1 MPPEPNQMLA
11 HYRLVERI
19 GEGGM
24 GVVWKAEDTKLGREV
39 ALKFLTEEFS
49 ADPERLARFQREAK
63 LLASL
68 NHANI
73 ATIHGLE
80 EAGGERFLVLEFVP
94 GDNLAVR
101 LTHGPLPVAE
111 TVTICRQIT
120 EALDAAHESGVFHR
134 DLKPAN
140 ISLTPEGSVKV
151 LDFGLAKAWEPESA
165 SADASQSPTLTY
177 QNTRAGVI
185 LGTAAYMSPEQARG
199 RTTDKRT
206 DVWSFGCILFEL
218 LAGQKAFAGETIS
231 DHIAAILKGEPEW
244 LALPATTPPRLREL
258 LARCLEKD
266 RKRRLRDIGEARIEL
281 EKVEAGDTGEMRAPA
296 ESTMRRR
303 LALVVVLVV
312 GLAAG
317 AFLDGW
323 LRPGGVVDES
333 SRPARRLSIT
343 VPEGQVVERTWF
355 SPDGE
360 VLVYRASARNTEDVR
375 LYTRRLDEFEAHPV
389 PESENARWAS
399 FSPDSRR
406 IAYMTTSPSG
416 VSVIKKV
423 SLDGG
428 PVVELLELREAPGN
442 TDGNW
447 WSEDELI
454 IAIDKRRV
462 LARLSVDGGE
472 PEEILRLEESEQ
484 CWMIGV
490 EPGGETLLM
499 GLLYFR
505 EGEIKFREEA
515 LDLKSMQRRIV
526 LADGVGGPMPG
537 GRYLIWR
544 DYTWFVAPFDR
555 ERLVFTGPETP
566 VFANRHASL
575 AETGTLAYIPR
586 FTSSDSI
593 VTVDRQG
600 RIDTLAD
607 LEDRRGKELR
617 WSPDGTNIAIIS
629 RDKERV
635 RRRLWRLDVDRKNL
649 VPLPSGEAWK
659 GGVGWTQDGK
669 ELTMTLLGSDGKWD
683 IGRRG
688 SRPAD
693 SWAPMFSEDSSLGW
707 PEGVSTMTAN
717 WSADG
722 SVMVFARQ
730 EHEGKWEL
738 WLLRSGQGEE
748 PRPFLEAATDLRAP
762 AVSPDGRWVAFSTD
776 ESGTREVYVA
786 PLGSDHP
793 NREMVR
799 ISDLGGRDP
808 VWARDGTELF
818 FEDLEGHLMT
828 VPVASARPVA
838 DAFGVPTVLLDL
850 VELGLVTNPSHS
862 YDISPDGSRFVFTR
876 RDEDPGAGS
885 RIYIVLD
892 WLAELDRKIPLD

>member
-1 MPPEPNQMLA
+1 MPLEPDQMLS
-11 HYRLVERI
+11 HYRLVEKI

-101 LTHGPLPVAE
+101 LTHGPLPVAD

-140 ISLTPEGSVKV
+140 INLTPEGSVKV

-206 DVWSFGCILFEL
+206 DIWSFGCILFEL
-218 LAGQKAFAGETIS
+218 LAGRKAFSGETIS

-244 LALPATTPPRLREL
+244 SVLPATTPPRLRAL
-258 LARCLEKD
+258 LERCLEKD

-281 EKVEAGDTGEMRAPA
+281 EKVEAGDTGEAEELA
-296 ESTMRRR
+296 ESPARR
-303 LALVVVLVV
+303 LFVLAAVLLVGVV
-312 GLAAG
+312 AG
-317 AFLDGW
+317 AFLGGW
-323 LRPGGVVDES
+323 LAPGSAVDDS
-333 SRPARRLSIT
+333 PRPARRLSIT
-343 VPEGQVVERTWF
+343 VPEGQVVENMGF

-360 VLVYRASARNTEDVR
+360 VLVYRASTRNGEDVR
-375 LYTRRLDEFEAHPV
+375 LYTRRLDEFEAHEL

-399 FSPDSRR
+399 FSPDGRR
-406 IAYMTTSPSG
+406 IAYLTTSPAG
-416 VSVIKKV
+416 VNVIKKV

-428 PVVELLELREAPGN
+428 PVVELLELEEAPGN
-442 TDGNW
+442 AVANW
-447 WSEDELI
+447 WSDDELFVSLSNG
-454 IAIDKRRV
+454 RT
-462 LARLSVDGGE
+462 LARLSADGGE
-472 PEEILRLEESEQ
+472 PQEVVRLEAERL
-484 CWMIGV
+484 W
-490 EPGGETLLM
+490 GGFTVLPDQGTLLM
-499 GLLYFR
+499 GVLDVQD
-505 EGEIKFREEA
+505 GEISFRTEA
-515 LDLKSMQRRIV
+515 LNLESKERRVI
-526 LADGVGGPMPG
+526 LEDGLGGPLPG
-537 GRYLIWR
+537 GRFIIWR
-544 DYTWFVAPFDR
+544 DYTWFTAPFDR

-566 VFANRHASL
+566 LFSNRNAAISQ
-575 AETGTLAYIPR
+575 TGTLAYIPR

-593 VTVDRQG
+593 VTVDREG
-600 RIDTLAD
+600 RIDHLA
-607 LEDRRGKELR
+607 EVENGRGVSLR
-617 WSPDGTNIAIIS
+617 WSPDGRNIAVIS
-629 RDKERV
+629 RDNDRV

-649 VPLPSGEAWK
+649 VPLPSGDAWK
-659 GGVGWTQDGK
+659 GGVGWTHDGK
-669 ELTMTLLGSDGKWD
+669 ELTMALLGSDGEWD
-683 IGRRG
+683 IGLRG

-693 SWAPMFSEDSSLGW
+693 SWAPMFSEDSSPGW
-707 PEGVSTMTAN
+707 PEGVSTLGAN

-722 SVMVFARQ
+722 SVMIFGRQ
-730 EHEGKWEL
+730 EHEAKWEL

-748 PRPFLEAATDLRAP
+748 PRPFLEAATDATTW
-762 AVSPDGRWVAFSTD
+762 AVSPDGRWVAFSSD
-776 ESGTREVYVA
+776 ESGIREVYVA
-786 PLGSDHP
+786 PLGSDRP
-793 NREMVR
+793 NQEMVR
-799 ISDLGGRDP
+799 ISDLGGQDP

-828 VPVASARPVA
+828 VPVESARPAA
-838 DAFGVPTVLLDL
+838 DAFAAPTVLLDL
-850 VELGLVTNPSHS
+850 EELGLVTDTRRS